1 MPDLYDVIIIGGG
14 PGGYVA
20 AIRAA
25 QLGGRVALV
34 EMERVGGCCLNR
46 GCIPTKTLYRS
57 VTDYLDVL
65 QAERFGI
72 EVQGEVKVNF
82 TKMMARKDEVV
93 ETLVGTVIDLMK
105 AHRIDIYDGLGTILE
120 PGVVR
125 VNPSEAF
132 PAART
137 QDIRGKKIVIATGS
151 VPARVPIPGTDLPGV
166 LTSRGLLAL
175 TEFPKS
181 MVVVGAS
188 VVGLEFACMFHALG
202 CKVSVVGRR
211 TFMKAAEAQL
221 AKRFRSLMT
230 RSGISVTVGVDFQEI
245 TQTDEGLL
253 RVNYLRRDKEEFIEG
268 EVVLL
273 STGRTPYT
281 GGLGVADLGLEM
293 DRHKLLVNEYLETNV
308 SDIYAI
314 GDVLGTYMMA
324 HSASYQGE
332 VAVENALGHRRA
344 TDYRAVPYAIFTLPQ
359 VAGVGLTEREAKD
372 LGLDYVVAR
381 FPFSASGKALALGE
395 QDGQIR
401 MICEKGDDGLGGKVL
416 GVHIMGPEAA
426 DLIAEATTAIQLNA
440 TAQDIAE
447 TIHAHPTLPE
457 ALMEAAKAA
466 AFGEAIH
473 YRKV

>member
-82 TKMMARKDEVV
+82 AKMMARKDEVV

-105 AHRIDIYDGLGTILE
+105 AHRIDVYDGLGTILE
-120 PGVVR
+120 PGRVR
-125 VNPSEAF
+125 VRHSEVF
-132 PAART
+132 PAAET

-151 VPARVPIPGTDLPGV
+151 IPARVPIPGTDLPGV

-221 AKRFRSLMT
+221 AKRFRVLMT

-245 TQTDEGLL
+245 TQTDEGML
-253 RVNYLRRDKEEFIEG
+253 RVNYLRRDKEDFAEG

-281 GGLGVADLGLEM
+281 ESLGVTDLGLEM
-293 DRHKLLVNEYLETNV
+293 DRHKLLVDEHLETNV
-308 SDIYAI
+308 PDIYAV

-324 HSASYQGE
+324 HCASYESE

-344 TDYRAVPYAIFTLPQ
+344 ADYRAVPYAIFTLPQ
-359 VAGVGLTEREAKD
+359 VAGVGLTERQAKE
-372 LGLDYVVAR
+372 LGVDYIVAR

-395 QDGQIR
+395 QEGQVR
-401 MICEKGDDGLGGKVL
+401 MICEKRDDGLGGRVL
-416 GVHIMGPEAA
+416 GVHIMGSEAA
-426 DLIAEATTAIQLNA
+426 DLIAEATTAIQLHA